1 MREISLPAMLIFVNG
16 QPQFSP
22 KAGTPGAATAPL
34 KRKRRPGSLPTAS
47 LRHHSMPSNFFCS
60 DHNIGNACFRQSA
73 LKLSGRFPVRAA
85 CTLRSPFPC

>member
-22 KAGTPGAATAPL
+22 KAGTSGAATAPL

-47 LRHHSMPSNFFCS
+47 YLFLQ
-60 DHNIGNACFRQSA
+60 DHFVTFRQHC
-73 LKLSGRFPVRAA
+73 LRAPA
-85 CTLRSPFPC
+85 ESMIFEIFYVFIWH